1 MKYLATTTIAAW
13 LLFTGLS
20 FAADDDLPP
29 QTLFTNVHVWDGTS
43 EGITK
48 RINVLVEN
56 NLIKKIRAD
65 VSDAHAEAT
74 VIDAPG
80 KVLMPG
86 LINSHTHLNL
96 YGLFSTLA
104 GAQAA
109 QWSQIGAQ
117 AAANAR
123 DQLMDGFTTIR
134 DVCGMDDGLQKL
146 IDDGTVVGPRIYTA
160 GACIS
165 PTSGHGEWRAPNQR
179 KPGEAPSY
187 VEQLGIVEI
196 VDSADD
202 MRAASRRN
210 FSNGAH
216 FLKLTA
222 GGGVSSTID
231 PLWSVAFSPAEL
243 ESAVEAAEFFDTYVM
258 VHAYT
263 DRTVNMAIDAGVK
276 VLDHGQMVKEET
288 VKRIVEK
295 GIYWT
300 TNLAGLDPQ
309 LLKHP
314 NFATGPVRAK
324 TELYQRESVNL
335 VKYIKKHKP
344 KHVFGVDVV
353 LSPTELARKTR
364 DFEKYIFADWFGN
377 HAMLVAATSTPG
389 EMARL
394 TGRRNPYPVAKLGVI
409 EAGAYADILIVD
421 GNPLED
427 ITTIGANPKWFD
439 AEPREAGLEPIK
451 LIMKDGKI
459 FKNSL

>member
-1 MKYLATTTIAAW
+1 MCIFRILALLLVSLYSFGASAAR
-13 LLFTGLS
+13 
-20 FAADDDLPP
+20 DELPP
-29 QTLFTNVHVWDGTS
+29 QTLFTNVHVWDGKS
-43 EGITK
+43 ERITR

-56 NLIKKIRAD
+56 NLIKKVRAD
-65 VSDAHAEAT
+65 AADAHAKAM
-74 VIDAPG
+74 VIDALG
-80 KVLMPG
+80 MVLMPG

-96 YGLFSTLA
+96 YGLFHTLA
-104 GAQAA
+104 GAQSA

-146 IDDGTVVGPRIYTA
+146 IDKGVVVGPRIYTA

-179 KPGEAPSY
+179 KPGEDPSY

-196 VDSADD
+196 VDSADQ
-202 MRAASRRN
+202 MRAAARRN

-231 PLWSVAFSPAEL
+231 PLWSVAFTSEEL

-263 DRTVNMAIDAGVK
+263 DRTVTMALDAGVK
-276 VLDHGQMVKEET
+276 VVDHGQMVSEKT
-288 VKRIVEK
+288 TKRMADE
-295 GIYWT
+295 GIYWV
-300 TNLAGLDPQ
+300 TNLAGLDPE

-324 TELYQRESVNL
+324 TEFYQEASKNL
-335 VKYIKKHKP
+335 VSYIKRHKP

-353 LSPTELARKTR
+353 LSPTPLARATR
-364 DFEKYIFADWFGN
+364 DFEKHIFAKWFGN
-377 HAMLVAATSTPG
+377 HALLVAATSTPG
-389 EMARL
+389 EMALL
-394 TGRRNPYPVAKLGVI
+394 TGRRNPYPDARLGVI

-421 GNPLED
+421 GNPLKD
-427 ITTIGANPKWFD
+427 VTVIGGNAKWFD
-439 AEPREAGLEPIK
+439 AAPRDEGVETIRI
-451 LIMKDGKI
+451 IMKDGKI
-459 FKNSL
+459 YKNTL